1 MRLLPTLTCALL
13 ACVGLLASGLSAP
26 AAAAASP
33 AHCSE
38 IDLPVS
44 VPTPRETMH
53 GQLCTP
59 VGRAPSTVQL
69 LVHGATYSHLYWDFP
84 YQPERYSYQRDMAR
98 YGHATLAVDRLGTGQ
113 SSKPPSVTLLD
124 SVEAASI
131 HQMVGHLRA
140 GRVGGMRFDR
150 IILVGHSLG
159 AGVATIEAA
168 TYHDVDGVILTDTSH
183 LVSALAAVNGPTVY
197 THPVI
202 LDPQLRHRGSDPGYV
217 TTRPGFR
224 PVFYEASDADPQVI
238 ATDDAT
244 KDQLSLIGFG
254 LVLTFGDE
262 GPASLRIDVPVLLG
276 VGEKDFAFCGFLSR
290 DCSSAEAFRKQEAP
304 YFAPAAKLST
314 FVLPGAGHSIAL
326 HRNAGEYRDA
336 TRAWL
341 RARFGGAS
349 ESRDVSRVETR

>member
-1 MRLLPTLTCALL
+1 MRLLPTLMCALL

-26 AAAAASP
+26 PAAAASP
-33 AHCSE
+33 VHCSE

-53 GQLCTP
+53 GQLCMP
-59 VGRAPSTVQL
+59 AGPAPTTVQL
-69 LVHGATYSHLYWDFP
+69 LVHGATYSHVYWDFP

-98 YGHATLAVDRLGTGQ
+98 HGYATFAVDRLGTGQ

-131 HQMVGHLRA
+131 HQIVGHLRA
-140 GRVGGMRFDR
+140 GRVGGMRFNR
-150 IILVGHSLG
+150 IILVGHSIG
-159 AGVATIEAA
+159 AGVATLEAA
-168 TYHDVDGVILTDTSH
+168 AYHDVDGVILTATSH
-183 LVSALAAVNGPTVY
+183 LVSPLAAVNGPTIY

-202 LDPQLRHRGSDPGYV
+202 LDPQLRYRGSDPGYF

-224 PVFYEASDADPQVI
+224 PVFYETSDADPQVI

-244 KDQLSLIGFG
+244 KDQLSILGFG

-262 GPASLRIDVPVLLG
+262 GPASLLINVPVLLG

-290 DCSSAEAFRKQEAP
+290 DCSSAETLWRQEAP

-326 HRNAGEYRDA
+326 HKNADEYREA
-336 TRAWL
+336 TIAWL
-341 RARFGGAS
+341 RARFGGS
-349 ESRDVSRVETR
+349 P